1 MKPPLIFVV
10 KVKKILKTV
19 DNFTGFEKA
28 RLSLILK
35 IQEIRNNGYSFS
47 EISRLL
53 GKDRRTM
60 KKYSTGDPAD
70 LCKQSKKRYNKY
82 ENRIINLIRSGYIEK
97 QIIDI
102 LISEGYNLSRSNGRH
117 MIRKVVK
124 R

>member
-35 IQEIRNNGYSFS
+35 IQQMRNNGYSFS

-53 GKDRRTM
+53 GKDRRTI

-70 LCKQSKKRYNKY
+70 LCKQSRKRYNKY
-82 ENRIINLIRSGYIEK
+82 
-97 QIIDI
+97 
-102 LISEGYNLSRSNGRH
+102 
-117 MIRKVVK
+117 
-124 R
+124 